1 LTSFKAIFDGGNV
14 IRRPGMLLTFLLGA
28 SVAAAVLAGGG
39 ACAATVAQA
48 ASRPVPALTP
58 TEAQQLLSVLNDP
71 AKRAALTV
79 TLDNLAKAVAT
90 GPSAKAPAPAKAPAK
105 APIGLAPNGLGAQLL
120 QSVGTLGAGLAAQ
133 GREFGKALRV
143 FRYFGPWLGAILNN
157 PALRAQ
163 ASDALVR
170 LAAVLGLAFAVA
182 ILLNRQIRRPIS
194 TLARAIGG
202 RPPPAISAEP
212 GHNGTEEGAA
222 ETAPAALSEALPE
235 DERRTRR
242 RHHRNFERMLY
253 ALKRIPF
260 ATVHFVLE
268 LVPIMG
274 FALVAFL
281 FELSGFVRLGESLI
295 VVRSAIKAF
304 VIGGVLVALT
314 YTAFAPGRPALR
326 LVLIRD
332 EAAERISFWFRLMA
346 VIGAWGFA
354 TLNVAAALGLPD
366 YAAVAAA
373 KLLMFIEHTLLAVLI
388 FRSRAD
394 VARRLRP
401 RRWIKSA
408 SAQLLRKLANNWWV
422 MAIFFDYASWLVWAA
437 QLKNGYVRLGI
448 VTLETAFVIGAA
460 RLAAVALLGG
470 LDHLFR
476 VDPEMADRSPWY
488 ARRAERY
495 YPIVR
500 RAVDAS
506 VLAVTAIVLL
516 QVWGLH
522 TFAWF
527 RAGALGGRVISALI
541 GVLMALLAGIIV
553 WEAVNVVLD
562 RYIDRLSQEQGGSAA
577 RVARARTL
585 LPILRIVL
593 FVFIATVLVL
603 TILSELG
610 VNIAPLLGGAGIIG
624 IAIGFGS
631 QKLVQDFITGI
642 FLLLDNA
649 MQVGDWVTLAGVS
662 GTVEQLSVRT
672 IRLRAG
678 DGSVHI
684 IPFSSVTTVTNTN
697 RGLGNAAVTVEIAPE
712 EDTDRVAAVLKAIAS
727 EMRADPAFSRG
738 MLSELQYWGVDK
750 VTTQAVTL
758 VGQIVCTDAA
768 RYGVQRE
775 FNRRMKK
782 RFDELGIRLA
792 EPSQIVRLTP
802 VPRSALHKPATPPCA
817 DEDGESAQD
826 GITEHPSA
834 VAQPASAR

>member
-1 LTSFKAIFDGGNV
+1 
-14 IRRPGMLLTFLLGA
+14 
-28 SVAAAVLAGGG
+28 
-39 ACAATVAQA
+39 
-48 ASRPVPALTP
+48 
-58 TEAQQLLSVLNDP
+58 
-71 AKRAALTV
+71 
-79 TLDNLAKAVAT
+79 
-90 GPSAKAPAPAKAPAK
+90 
-105 APIGLAPNGLGAQLL
+105 
-120 QSVGTLGAGLAAQ
+120 
-133 GREFGKALRV
+133 
-143 FRYFGPWLGAILNN
+143 
-157 PALRAQ
+157 
-163 ASDALVR
+163 LVR
-170 LAAVLGLAFAVA
+170 LAAVLGVAFAVA

-194 TLARAIGG
+194 ALARAVGG
-202 RPPPAISAEP
+202 RPPPAPSAEP
-212 GHNGTEEGAA
+212 EHNGTEEEAA
-222 ETAPAALSEALPE
+222 EVAPAALPAAIPE

-242 RHHRNFERMLY
+242 RHHRNFARMLY
-253 ALKRIPF
+253 ALKRIPC
-260 ATVHFVLE
+260 AIVHFAFE

-281 FELSGFVRLGESLI
+281 FELGGFIRLGEGL
-295 VVRSAIKAF
+295 VVVQSAIKAF

-314 YTAFAPGRPALR
+314 YTVFAPRRPTLR

-332 EAAERISFWFRLMA
+332 ETAERVALWLRLMA

-366 YAAVAAA
+366 YAVLAAA
-373 KLLMFIEHTLLAVLI
+373 KLLMLIEHTLLAVLI
-388 FRSRAD
+388 LRSRTD

-401 RRWIKSA
+401 RRRVNSA
-408 SAQLLRKLANNWWV
+408 LGQFLRKLANNWWV
-422 MAIFFDYASWLVWAA
+422 MAIFFDYASWLIWAA
-437 QLKNGYVRLGI
+437 QLKNGYVQLGI
-448 VTLETAFVIGAA
+448 FTLETALAVGIA
-460 RLAAVALLGG
+460 RLAAVTLLGG

-476 VDPEMADRSPWY
+476 VDPDMAERYPWY

-500 RAVDAS
+500 RVVDVS

-516 QVWGLH
+516 QVWGLRA
-522 TFAWF
+522 FEWF
-527 RAGALGGRVISALI
+527 RAGALGGRVIAALI
-541 GVLMALLAGIIV
+541 GVLVALLAGIVV
-553 WEAVNVVLD
+553 WEAANAALD
-562 RYIDRLSQEQGGSAA
+562 RYIDRLSREQGGSAA

-593 FVFIATVLVL
+593 FIFIATVLVL

-610 VNIAPLLGGAGIIG
+610 VNIAPLLGGAGIVG

-662 GTVEQLSVRT
+662 GSVEQLSIRT

-684 IPFSSVTTVTNTN
+684 IPFSAVSTVTNTN
-697 RGLGNAAVTVEIAPE
+697 RGLGNAAITVEIAPE
-712 EDTDRVAAVLKAIAS
+712 EDPDRIAAALQAIAT
-727 EMRADPAFSRG
+727 EMRADPACGSG

-758 VGQIVCTDAA
+758 VGQIVCTDSA

-792 EPSQIVRLTP
+792 EPSQIVRLVP
-802 VPRSALHKPATPPCA
+802 VPEAALRRPAMPPSSGGEREGSHGGSAESAPATA
-817 DEDGESAQD
+817 L
-826 GITEHPSA
+826 
-834 VAQPASAR
+834 PASVR